1 METVAKLS
9 LKHITC
15 HHNIPDEFGVRKINT
30 LGYHPQTDSLV
41 EKFTS
46 TLNNMIADS
55 CDIHDKDWDDYLDFL
70 LFAIK

>member
-30 LGYHPQTDSLV
+30 LGYHPKTDSLV
-41 EKFTS
+41 EKFTYMIKTGTI
-46 TLNNMIADS
+46 TLTF
-55 CDIHDKDWDDYLDFL
+55 CYLL
-70 LFAIK
+70 